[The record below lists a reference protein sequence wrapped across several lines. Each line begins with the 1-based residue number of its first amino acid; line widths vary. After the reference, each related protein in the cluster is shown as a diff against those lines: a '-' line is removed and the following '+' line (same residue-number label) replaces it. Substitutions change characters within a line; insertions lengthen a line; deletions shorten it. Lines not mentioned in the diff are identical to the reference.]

1 MDSIQDI
8 LISVVMELVRVI
20 LIIEYFQIFFEK
32 VHLYK
37 KVIAGAVSYIITT
50 GCYLGFH
57 NSLINII
64 STIIGMFI
72 IAAVHEGTLKK
83 KILHTVMCFGV
94 SCAMDML
101 AGFALM
107 EAPSSSN
114 YVLFSS
120 FLSVVMFYAFVVILR
135 NIYRKRNREEFSGQ
149 WAFLLLIVL
158 MSICVAYVLLNDNEI
173 SRVTAL
179 TVIIVM
185 IAVNLIL
192 YYFYTSML
200 DRYIFMQ
207 DNVLLREQIAIY
219 ESELRANVEQDR
231 QVQALRHDMKHHIRE
246 IYSLA
251 DKNTDTDIIRY
262 LDEMSDSMDNIEKVA
277 STGNSVF
284 DGILNYYAQKINQE
298 MNNVNF
304 SVILKIPTDLEI
316 SSFDMNVILGNLLDN
331 AMENVSG
338 EVGQELQIEA
348 VLEYIEGLLRIEVV
362 NTFAG
367 NVNKDGERFI
377 SHKGQGHGFGLSNVK
392 KITEKYSGY
401 MMTEHESNRFKVV
414 VLLYL

>member
-149 WAFLLLIVL
+149 WVFLLLIVL

-251 DKNTDTDIIRY
+251 DKNKDTDIIRY

-277 STGNSVF
+277 TTGNSVF
-284 DGILNYYAQKINQE
+284 DGILNYYAQKIKQE

-338 EVGQELQIEA
+338 EAGQELQIEA

-362 NTFAG
+362 NTFVG

>member
-120 FLSVVMFYAFVVILR
+120 FLSAVMFYAFVVILR

-149 WAFLLLIVL
+149 WVFLLLIVL

-219 ESELRANVEQDR
+219 ESELRANMEQDR
-231 QVQALRHDMKHHIRE
+231 NVQALRHDMKHHIRE

-284 DGILNYYAQKINQE
+284 DGILNYYAQKIKQE

-304 SVILKIPTDLEI
+304 SVTLKIPTDLEI

-338 EVGQELQIEA
+338 GAGQELQIEA

-377 SHKGQGHGFGLSNVK
+377 SHKGQGHGFGLFNVK

-401 MMTEHESNRFKVV
+401 MMIEHESNRFKVV

>member
-219 ESELRANVEQDR
+219 ESELRANMEQDR
-231 QVQALRHDMKHHIRE
+231 NVQALRHDMKHHIRE

-284 DGILNYYAQKINQE
+284 DGILNYYAQKIKQE

-304 SVILKIPTDLEI
+304 SVTLKIPTDLEI

-338 EVGQELQIEA
+338 GAGQELQIEA

-401 MMTEHESNRFKVV
+401 MMTEQESNRFKVV

>member
-50 GCYLGFH
+50 GCYLGFY

-284 DGILNYYAQKINQE
+284 DGILNYYAQKIKQE

-338 EVGQELQIEA
+338 EAGQELQIEA

>member
-277 STGNSVF
+277 STENSVF
-284 DGILNYYAQKINQE
+284 DGILNYYAQKIKQE

-338 EVGQELQIEA
+338 EAGQELQIEA

>member
-149 WAFLLLIVL
+149 WAFLLLFVL

-251 DKNTDTDIIRY
+251 DKNKDTDIIRY

-277 STGNSVF
+277 TTGNSVF
-284 DGILNYYAQKINQE
+284 DGILNYYAQKIKQE

-304 SVILKIPTDLEI
+304 SVTLKIPTDLEI

-338 EVGQELQIEA
+338 EAGQELQIEA

-367 NVNKDGERFI
+367 SISKDGDKI
-377 SHKGQGHGFGLSNVK
+377 LSHKGEGHGFGLSNVK

-401 MMTEHESNRFKVV
+401 MMTENESNRFKVV

>member
-149 WAFLLLIVL
+149 WVFLLLIVL

-401 MMTEHESNRFKVV
+401 MMIENESNRFKVV

>member
-149 WAFLLLIVL
+149 WVFLLLIVL

-251 DKNTDTDIIRY
+251 DKNKDTDIIRY

>member
-114 YVLFSS
+114 YVLLSS
-120 FLSVVMFYAFVVILR
+120 FLSVAMFYAFVVILR

-149 WAFLLLIVL
+149 WVFLLLIVL

-219 ESELRANVEQDR
+219 ESELRANMEQDR
-231 QVQALRHDMKHHIRE
+231 NVQALRHDMKHHIRE

-284 DGILNYYAQKINQE
+284 DGILNYYAQKIKQE

-304 SVILKIPTDLEI
+304 SVTLKIPTDLEI

-338 EVGQELQIEA
+338 EAGQELQIEA

-367 NVNKDGERFI
+367 SISKDGDKI
-377 SHKGQGHGFGLSNVK
+377 LSHKGEGHGFGLSNVK

>member
-32 VHLYK
+32 VNLYK

-401 MMTEHESNRFKVV
+401 MMIENESNRFKVV

>member
-72 IAAVHEGTLKK
+72 IAVVHEGTLKK

-284 DGILNYYAQKINQE
+284 DGILNYYAQKIKQE

-338 EVGQELQIEA
+338 EAGQELQIEA

>member
-57 NSLINII
+57 NSILNIL
-64 STIIGMFI
+64 STIIGMLI
-72 IAAVHEGTLKK
+72 IVLIHNGSLKK
-83 KILHTVMCFGV
+83 KILVTMMCFGV
-94 SCAMDML
+94 SCAMDVL
-101 AGFALM
+101 AGFVFM
-107 EAPSSSN
+107 EYPRSNN

-120 FLSVVMFYAFVVILR
+120 FLSVVIFYAFVVILR

-284 DGILNYYAQKINQE
+284 DGILNYYAQKIKQE

-338 EVGQELQIEA
+338 EAGQELQIEA

-377 SHKGQGHGFGLSNVK
+377 SHKGQGHGFGLFNVK

>member
-251 DKNTDTDIIRY
+251 DKNTDIDIIRY

-284 DGILNYYAQKINQE
+284 DGILNYYAQKIKQE

-338 EVGQELQIEA
+338 EAGQELQIEA

-362 NTFAG
+362 NTFVG

-377 SHKGQGHGFGLSNVK
+377 SHKGQGHGFGLFNVK

-401 MMTEHESNRFKVV
+401 MMIEHESNRFKVV

>member
-8 LISVVMELVRVI
+8 LISVVMELVRVV

-32 VHLYK
+32 VHLHK
-37 KVIAGAVSYIITT
+37 KVIAGVISYIITT
-50 GCYLGFH
+50 GCYLAFH

-64 STIIGMFI
+64 STIAGMFI
-72 IAAVHEGTLKK
+72 IVVINGGTLKK

-114 YVLFSS
+114 YVLLSS
-120 FLSVVMFYAFVVILR
+120 FLSVAMFYAFVVILR

-149 WAFLLLIVL
+149 WVFLLLIVL

-219 ESELRANVEQDR
+219 ESELRANMEQDR
-231 QVQALRHDMKHHIRE
+231 NVQALRHDMKHHIRE

-284 DGILNYYAQKINQE
+284 DGILNYYAQKIKQE

-304 SVILKIPTDLEI
+304 SVTLKIPTDLEI

-338 EVGQELQIEA
+338 EAGQELQIEA

-367 NVNKDGERFI
+367 SISKDGDKI
-377 SHKGQGHGFGLSNVK
+377 LSHKGEGHGFGLSNVK

-401 MMTEHESNRFKVV
+401 MMTEQESNRFKVV

>member
-338 EVGQELQIEA
+338 EAGQELQIEA

-377 SHKGQGHGFGLSNVK
+377 SHKGQEHGFGLSNVK

-401 MMTEHESNRFKVV
+401 MMTENESNRFKVV

>member
-32 VHLYK
+32 VHLHK

-57 NSLINII
+57 NSILNIL
-64 STIIGMFI
+64 STIIGMLI
-72 IAAVHEGTLKK
+72 IVLIHNGSLKK
-83 KILHTVMCFGV
+83 KILVTMMCFGV
-94 SCAMDML
+94 SCAMDVL
-101 AGFALM
+101 AGFVFM
-107 EAPSSSN
+107 EYPRSNN

-149 WAFLLLIVL
+149 WVFLLLIVL

-219 ESELRANVEQDR
+219 ESELRANMEQDR
-231 QVQALRHDMKHHIRE
+231 NVQALRHDMKHHIRE

-262 LDEMSDSMDNIEKVA
+262 LDKMSDSMDNIEKVA

-284 DGILNYYAQKINQE
+284 DGILNYYAQKIKQE

-304 SVILKIPTDLEI
+304 SVTLKIPTDLEI

-338 EVGQELQIEA
+338 EAGQELQIEA

-377 SHKGQGHGFGLSNVK
+377 SHKGQGHGFGLFNVK

>member
-1 MDSIQDI
+1 
-8 LISVVMELVRVI
+8 MELVRVI

-114 YVLFSS
+114 YVLLSS
-120 FLSVVMFYAFVVILR
+120 FLSVAMFYAFVVILR

-149 WAFLLLIVL
+149 WVFLLLIVL

-219 ESELRANVEQDR
+219 ESELRANMEQDR
-231 QVQALRHDMKHHIRE
+231 NVQALRHDMKHHIRE

-284 DGILNYYAQKINQE
+284 DGILNYYAQKIKQE

-304 SVILKIPTDLEI
+304 SVTLKIPTDLEI

-338 EVGQELQIEA
+338 GAGQELQIEA

-377 SHKGQGHGFGLSNVK
+377 SHKGQGHGFGLFNVK

>member
-8 LISVVMELVRVI
+8 LISVVMELVRVL

-284 DGILNYYAQKINQE
+284 DGILNYYAQKIKQE

-338 EVGQELQIEA
+338 EAGQELQIEA

>member
-149 WAFLLLIVL
+149 WVFLLLIVL

-251 DKNTDTDIIRY
+251 DKNKDTDIIRY

-277 STGNSVF
+277 TTGNSVF
-284 DGILNYYAQKINQE
+284 DGILNYYAQKIKQE

-338 EVGQELQIEA
+338 EAGQELQIEA

-367 NVNKDGERFI
+367 SISKDGDKI
-377 SHKGQGHGFGLSNVK
+377 LSHKGEGHGFGLSNVK

-401 MMTEHESNRFKVV
+401 MMTENESNRFKVV

>member
-284 DGILNYYAQKINQE
+284 DGILNYYAQKIKQE

-304 SVILKIPTDLEI
+304 SVVLKIPTDLEI

-338 EVGQELQIEA
+338 EAGQELQIEA

-367 NVNKDGERFI
+367 SISKDGDKI
-377 SHKGQGHGFGLSNVK
+377 VSHKGEGHGFGLSNVK

>member
-8 LISVVMELVRVI
+8 LISVVMDLVRVV

-32 VHLYK
+32 VHLHK
-37 KVIAGAVSYIITT
+37 KVIAGVISYIITT
-50 GCYLGFH
+50 GCYLAFH

-64 STIIGMFI
+64 STIAGMFI
-72 IAAVHEGTLKK
+72 IVVINGGTLKK

-114 YVLFSS
+114 YVLLSS
-120 FLSVVMFYAFVVILR
+120 FLSVAMFYAFVVILR

-149 WAFLLLIVL
+149 WVFLLLIVL

-219 ESELRANVEQDR
+219 ESELRANMEQDR
-231 QVQALRHDMKHHIRE
+231 NVQALRHDMKHHIRE

-284 DGILNYYAQKINQE
+284 DGILNYYAQKIKQE

-304 SVILKIPTDLEI
+304 SVTLKIPTDLEI

-338 EVGQELQIEA
+338 GAGQELQIEA

-401 MMTEHESNRFKVV
+401 MMTEQESNRFKVV

>member
-284 DGILNYYAQKINQE
+284 DGILNYYAQKIKQE

-338 EVGQELQIEA
+338 EAGQELQIEA

-362 NTFAG
+362 NTFPG

>member
-114 YVLFSS
+114 YVLLSS
-120 FLSVVMFYAFVVILR
+120 FLSVAMFYAFVVILR

-149 WAFLLLIVL
+149 WVFLLLIVL

-219 ESELRANVEQDR
+219 ESELRANMEQDR
-231 QVQALRHDMKHHIRE
+231 NVQALRHDMKHHIRE

-284 DGILNYYAQKINQE
+284 DGILNYYAQKIKQE

-304 SVILKIPTDLEI
+304 SVTLKIPTDLEI

-338 EVGQELQIEA
+338 GAGQELQIEA

>member
-32 VHLYK
+32 VNLYK

>member
-149 WAFLLLIVL
+149 WVFLLLIVL

>member
-8 LISVVMELVRVI
+8 LISGVMELVRVI

-32 VHLYK
+32 AHLYK

-284 DGILNYYAQKINQE
+284 DGILNYYAQKIKQE

-338 EVGQELQIEA
+338 EAGQELQIEA

-414 VLLYL
+414 ELLYL

>member
-72 IAAVHEGTLKK
+72 IAAVHEGTPKK

-114 YVLFSS
+114 YVLLSS
-120 FLSVVMFYAFVVILR
+120 FLSVAMFYAFVVILR

-149 WAFLLLIVL
+149 WVFLLLIVL

-219 ESELRANVEQDR
+219 ESELRANMEQDR
-231 QVQALRHDMKHHIRE
+231 NVQALRHDMKHHIRE

-284 DGILNYYAQKINQE
+284 DGILNYYAQKIKQE

-304 SVILKIPTDLEI
+304 SVTLKIPTDLEI

-338 EVGQELQIEA
+338 GAGQELQIEA

-377 SHKGQGHGFGLSNVK
+377 SHKGQGHGFGLFNVK

>member
-284 DGILNYYAQKINQE
+284 DGILNYYAQKIKQE

-338 EVGQELQIEA
+338 EAGQELQIEA

>member
-1 MDSIQDI
+1 
-8 LISVVMELVRVI
+8 MELVRVV

-32 VHLYK
+32 VHLHK
-37 KVIAGAVSYIITT
+37 KVIAGVISYIITT
-50 GCYLGFH
+50 GCYLAFH

-64 STIIGMFI
+64 STIAGMFI
-72 IAAVHEGTLKK
+72 IVVINEGTLKK

-114 YVLFSS
+114 YVLLSS
-120 FLSVVMFYAFVVILR
+120 FLSVAMFYAFVVILR

-149 WAFLLLIVL
+149 WVFLLLIVL

-219 ESELRANVEQDR
+219 ESELRANMEQDR
-231 QVQALRHDMKHHIRE
+231 NVQALRHDMKHHIRE

-284 DGILNYYAQKINQE
+284 DGILNYYAQKIKQE

-304 SVILKIPTDLEI
+304 SVTLKIPTDLEI

-338 EVGQELQIEA
+338 GAGQELQIEA

-377 SHKGQGHGFGLSNVK
+377 SHKGQGHGFGLFNVK

>member
-114 YVLFSS
+114 YVLLSS
-120 FLSVVMFYAFVVILR
+120 FLSVAMFYAFVVILR

-149 WAFLLLIVL
+149 WVFLLLIVL

-284 DGILNYYAQKINQE
+284 DGILNYYAQKIKQE

-338 EVGQELQIEA
+338 EAGQELQIEA

>member
-149 WAFLLLIVL
+149 WVFLLLIVL

-251 DKNTDTDIIRY
+251 DKNKDTDIIRY

-277 STGNSVF
+277 TTGNSVF
-284 DGILNYYAQKINQE
+284 DGILNYYAQKIKQE

-338 EVGQELQIEA
+338 EAGQELQIEA

-367 NVNKDGERFI
+367 SISKDGDKI
-377 SHKGQGHGFGLSNVK
+377 LSHKGEGHGFGLSNVK

-401 MMTEHESNRFKVV
+401 MMIEHESNRFQVV

>member
-284 DGILNYYAQKINQE
+284 DGILNYYAQKIKQE

-304 SVILKIPTDLEI
+304 SVTLKIPTDLEI

-338 EVGQELQIEA
+338 GAGQELQIEA

-377 SHKGQGHGFGLSNVK
+377 SHKGQGHGFGLFNVK

>member
-149 WAFLLLIVL
+149 WVFLLLIVL

-219 ESELRANVEQDR
+219 ESELRANMEQDR
-231 QVQALRHDMKHHIRE
+231 NVQALRHDMKHHIRE

-284 DGILNYYAQKINQE
+284 DGILNYYAQKIKQE

-304 SVILKIPTDLEI
+304 SVTLKIPTDLEI

-338 EVGQELQIEA
+338 EAGQELQIEA

-377 SHKGQGHGFGLSNVK
+377 SHKGQGHGFGLFNVK

-401 MMTEHESNRFKVV
+401 MMIEHESNRFKVV

>member
-37 KVIAGAVSYIITT
+37 KVVAGAVSYIITT

-251 DKNTDTDIIRY
+251 DKNKDTDIIRY

-284 DGILNYYAQKINQE
+284 DGILNYYAQKIKQE

-338 EVGQELQIEA
+338 EAGQELQIEA

>member
-251 DKNTDTDIIRY
+251 DKNKDTDIIRY

-277 STGNSVF
+277 TTGNSVF
-284 DGILNYYAQKINQE
+284 DGILNYYAQKIKQE

-338 EVGQELQIEA
+338 EAGQELQIEA

-367 NVNKDGERFI
+367 SISKDGDKI
-377 SHKGQGHGFGLSNVK
+377 LSHKGEGHGFGLSNVK

-401 MMTEHESNRFKVV
+401 MMTENESNRFKVV

>member
-114 YVLFSS
+114 YVLLSS
-120 FLSVVMFYAFVVILR
+120 FLSVAMFYAFVVILR

-149 WAFLLLIVL
+149 WVFLLLIVL

-219 ESELRANVEQDR
+219 ESELRANMEQDR
-231 QVQALRHDMKHHIRE
+231 NVQALRHDMKHHIRE

-262 LDEMSDSMDNIEKVA
+262 LDKMSDSMDNIEKVA

-284 DGILNYYAQKINQE
+284 DGILNYYAQKIKQE

-304 SVILKIPTDLEI
+304 SVTLKIPTDLEI

-338 EVGQELQIEA
+338 GAGQELQIEA

-377 SHKGQGHGFGLSNVK
+377 SHKGQGHGFGLFNVK

>member
-57 NSLINII
+57 NSILNIL
-64 STIIGMFI
+64 STIIGMLI
-72 IAAVHEGTLKK
+72 IVLIHNGSLKK
-83 KILHTVMCFGV
+83 KILVTMMCFGV
-94 SCAMDML
+94 SCAMDVL
-101 AGFALM
+101 AGFVFM
-107 EAPSSSN
+107 EYPRSNN

-120 FLSVVMFYAFVVILR
+120 FLSVVMFYVFVVILR

-149 WAFLLLIVL
+149 WVFLLLIVL

-219 ESELRANVEQDR
+219 ESELRANMEQDR
-231 QVQALRHDMKHHIRE
+231 NVQALRHDMKHHIRE

-262 LDEMSDSMDNIEKVA
+262 LDKMSDSMDNIEKVA

-284 DGILNYYAQKINQE
+284 DGILNYYAQKIKQE

-304 SVILKIPTDLEI
+304 SVTLKIPTDLEI

-338 EVGQELQIEA
+338 GAGQELQIEA

-377 SHKGQGHGFGLSNVK
+377 SHKGQGHGFGLFNVK

>member
-8 LISVVMELVRVI
+8 LISVVMELVRVV

-32 VHLYK
+32 VHLHK
-37 KVIAGAVSYIITT
+37 KVIAGVISYFITT

-219 ESELRANVEQDR
+219 ESELRANMEQDR
-231 QVQALRHDMKHHIRE
+231 NVQALRHDMKHHIRE

-284 DGILNYYAQKINQE
+284 DGILNYYAQKIKQE

-304 SVILKIPTDLEI
+304 SVTLKIPTDLEI

-338 EVGQELQIEA
+338 GAGQELQIEA

-377 SHKGQGHGFGLSNVK
+377 SHKGQGHGFGLFNVK

-401 MMTEHESNRFKVV
+401 MMIEHESNRFKVV